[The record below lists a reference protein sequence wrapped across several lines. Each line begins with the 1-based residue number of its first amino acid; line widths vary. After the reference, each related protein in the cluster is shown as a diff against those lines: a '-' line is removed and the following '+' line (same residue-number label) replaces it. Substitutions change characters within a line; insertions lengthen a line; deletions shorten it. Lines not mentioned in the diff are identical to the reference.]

1 MDATLA
7 QAPHPTLG
15 RPLGTHRSRIT
26 GNFFAHYTT
35 IAYGL
40 GLVSGVVML
49 PQALRHESLEA
60 TAGAVIAVVYCAW
73 WVHRKVSPWFQ
84 RVTTYEHGL
93 VWKGVGLTKVVR
105 WDEVSAVY
113 KRVTVDRTER
123 VTYLVIERVRGMAL
137 KIHHA
142 LEGMERVFDTVVERT
157 RGPILE
163 RALACLRGGRDFTFG
178 AIAAKP
184 TGLLYAGE
192 HLPWFQIAD
201 VIVRGG
207 ELVVQGFTTG
217 PVTWSVPLDN
227 VANPD
232 VLRAT
237 FQSLRRG

>member
-1 MDATLA
+1 M
-7 QAPHPTLG
+7 
-15 RPLGTHRSRIT
+15 
-26 GNFFAHYTT
+26 
-35 IAYGL
+35 
-40 GLVSGVVML
+40 
-49 PQALRHESLEA
+49 
-60 TAGAVIAVVYCAW
+60 
-73 WVHRKVSPWFQ
+73 
-84 RVTTYEHGL
+84 
-93 VWKGVGLTKVVR
+93 
-105 WDEVSAVY
+105 
-113 KRVTVDRTER
+113 
-123 VTYLVIERVRGMAL
+123 
-137 KIHHA
+137 
-142 LEGMERVFDTVVERT
+142 FDTVVERT